1 MKTRKHKMENNET
14 ETLKQE
20 PQNKVKLPPKKKKTK
35 KNKNNKGLVVFII
48 ILIVAVG
55 FGIFKDTLFNKLST
69 NVSFKNEN
77 KYIAEL
83 YIEGTI
89 QPENESYNQ
98 TWLLETI
105 DELQKDTNN
114 VGTILFIN
122 SPGGSVY
129 ESDEVYLALKKYNET
144 KTLWAYLGSV
154 AASGGYYI
162 ACSAENII
170 ANRNT
175 LTGSIG
181 VIAGQSVDLSEFMT
195 KHGIKMTTFTAGKN
209 KNMLNIDQPVTP
221 EQKEIMQ
228 SVADECYEQ
237 FTQIV
242 ADGRK
247 LPIETVKTLADG
259 RIYTANQALNNKLV
273 DDILSYEEAKSQMKE
288 YFSEIENLNFT
299 EYKYLKE
306 KNFYN
311 YLFDMYSKAK
321 GTKSETDLL
330 ERIILEYS
338 QMDYPAYLY
347 IK

>member
-1 MKTRKHKMENNET
+1 MENNET
-14 ETLKQE
+14 ETLTQE
-20 PQNKVKLPPKKKKTK
+20 TQNKVKLPPKKKKVK
-35 KNKNNKGLVVFII
+35 KSKNNKGMIVFII
-48 ILIVAVG
+48 ILVIAIG
-55 FGIFKDTLFNKLST
+55 FSVLKDTVFTDFST
-69 NVSFKNEN
+69 KVSFKNGE

-105 DELQKDTNN
+105 EELQNDANN

-122 SPGGSVY
+122 SPGGTVY

-181 VIAGQSVDLSEFMT
+181 VIAGQSIDLTEFMT
-195 KHGIKMTTFTAGKN
+195 KHGIKMNTFTAGKN

-221 EQKEIMQ
+221 EQREIMQ
-228 SVADECYEQ
+228 SVADECYNQ
-237 FTQIV
+237 FTEIV

-247 LPIETVKTLADG
+247 LSIETVKKLADG
-259 RIYTANQALNNKLV
+259 RIYTANQALNNKLI
-273 DDILSYEEAKSQMKE
+273 DQITSYEEAKSQMKE
-288 YFSEIENLNFT
+288 YFADIENLNFL

-311 YLFDMYSKAK
+311 YLFDMYSNIK
-321 GTKSETDLL
+321 GTSSKNDLV
-330 ERIILEYS
+330 EKIITEYS
-338 QMDYPAYLY
+338 QMDYPAYIYL
-347 IK
+347 K